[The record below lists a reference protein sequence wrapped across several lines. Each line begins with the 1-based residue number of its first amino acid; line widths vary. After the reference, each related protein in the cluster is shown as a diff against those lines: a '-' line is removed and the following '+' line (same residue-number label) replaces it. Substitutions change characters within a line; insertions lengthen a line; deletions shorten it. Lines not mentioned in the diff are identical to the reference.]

1 VLATQHPLRLRK
13 KNKPNREAILTDA
26 FHGNEREIPT
36 PTSSQMRIPTQS
48 SIAVNTMYKLPA
60 TEIEAVSFR
69 RKGARRYYRESGTE
83 TAAEIIGPIAGGDD
97 ICGVTNGQFSL
108 VDIVEHVLSQT
119 GPADVSIATWTMG
132 IYDAEQAYRFV
143 TDKRIR
149 SIRFVVDPSMFTR
162 RPELAAVLVKA
173 FGPDAFRAVNS
184 HAKFA
189 TVRGDGLA
197 VAIRSSMNLNRNERL
212 ESFDITACPEMTEF
226 FETLVSKI
234 WRKSIKTAGAN
245 RGRSSRAC
253 LL

>member
-1 VLATQHPLRLRK
+1 MKEKSHAHFVTNAHSAAKST
-13 KNKPNREAILTDA
+13 
-26 FHGNEREIPT
+26 
-36 PTSSQMRIPTQS
+36 
-48 SIAVNTMYKLPA
+48 AVNTMYKLPA

-69 RKGARRYYRESGTE
+69 RNGARRVFRENG
-83 TAAEIIGPIAGGDD
+83 TAAAAQIIGPIAAGDD

-108 VDIVEHVLSQT
+108 VDVVEHVLSQT

-189 TVRGDGLA
+189 TVRGDSLA

-234 WRKSIKTAGAN
+234 WTKVDQDS
-245 RGRSSRAC
+245 RSQSRAIFEG
-253 LL
+253 LLAVTPVKDPRRRNPFLNRNL

>member
-1 VLATQHPLRLRK
+1 MTKARK
-13 KNKPNREAILTDA
+13 KATA
-26 FHGNEREIPT
+26 ERPS
-36 PTSSQMRIPTQS
+36 PGP
-48 SIAVNTMYKLPA
+48 YKLDAGDVEP
-60 TEIEAVSFR
+60 VSFR
-69 RKGARRYYRESGTE
+69 RNRARRYYRESATA
-83 TAAEIIGPIAGGDD
+83 TAAQIIGPIAAGDD

-108 VDIVEHVLSQT
+108 VDVVEHVLSQT

-132 IYDAEQAYRFV
+132 TYDAEQAYRFV

-162 RPELAAVLVKA
+162 RPELAAILVKA

-212 ESFDITACPEMTEF
+212 ESFDITACPEMTGF

-234 WRKSIKTAGAN
+234 WAKVDQDS
-245 RGRSSRAC
+245 RSQSRAIFEG
-253 LL
+253 LLAVTPVKDPRRRNPFKRREAM